1 MKKAMFTAA
10 AFAASAMTM
19 SGTVFAQAPEE
30 PGKPLSAEVGL
41 GIVKTSGNTDTSSIN
56 ASGEVIY
63 QVSQWRHSG
72 RIEGFRSSADG
83 EKTAERY
90 LLTGKSDY
98 HLDDRNYLFGLLTY
112 EDDRFSG
119 FEYQTG
125 AVVGYG
131 RDVLRGPTLNA
142 NVEAGVGV
150 RYFELTDTGE
160 NDSEGTLRL
169 AGALS
174 WNISDTAVFTQE
186 LNTTIGETMTVS
198 NSITSLSTQVVGNLA
213 AKVSMQVRHI
223 SDVPPDVDKTD
234 TTMTVNLVYKY

>member
-1 MKKAMFTAA
+1 MKRAMFTA
-10 AFAASAMTM
+10 SVLTM
-19 SGTVFAQAPEE
+19 SGLAMSGMAFAQTPEE

-41 GIVKTSGNTDTSSIN
+41 GIVNTSGNSDTSSIN
-56 ASGEVIY
+56 ASGEVVY
-63 QVSQWRHSG
+63 QKSQWRHSG
-72 RIEGFRSSADG
+72 RAEGFRATVDD

-119 FEYQTG
+119 FDYQAG
-125 AVVGYG
+125 AAVGYG

-150 RYFELTDTGE
+150 RYFELSDTGE
-160 NDSEGTLRL
+160 EDSEGTVRL

-174 WNISDTAVFTQE
+174 WNVSDTATVAQE

-213 AKVSMQVRHI
+213 AKVSLSVRHV
-223 SDVPPDVDKTD
+223 SDVPPDVKKTD
-234 TTMTVNLVYKY
+234 TTTTVNLVYKY